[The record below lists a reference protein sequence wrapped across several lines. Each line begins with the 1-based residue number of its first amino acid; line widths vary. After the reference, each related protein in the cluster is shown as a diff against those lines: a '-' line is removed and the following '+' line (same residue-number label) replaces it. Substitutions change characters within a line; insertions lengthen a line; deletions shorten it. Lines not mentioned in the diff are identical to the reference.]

1 MGATISSEQTA
12 AAEGPVGKLRHDPFA
27 MLPFCGYN
35 MADYFAHWL
44 SFADRTSEE
53 KLPKIFQVNWFKKGA
68 NGKFLWPGFAENIRV
83 LDWII
88 GRLEGSN
95 EGMPSA
101 VGIVPRAGELNTAGI
116 DVDQSTLDELL
127 EIDPEAW
134 TKEVESITEFFE
146 EFGQRMPKQLFD
158 ELAKLE
164 ARVKA

>member
-1 MGATISSEQTA
+1 
-12 AAEGPVGKLRHDPFA
+12 
-27 MLPFCGYN
+27 
-35 MADYFAHWL
+35 
-44 SFADRTSEE
+44 
-53 KLPKIFQVNWFKKGA
+53 VNWFKKGA

-88 GRLEGSN
+88 GRLEGTN
-95 EGMPSA
+95 AGMESA
-101 VGIVPRAGELNTAGI
+101 VGIVPKAGELNTAGI
-116 DVDQSTLDELL
+116 DFDQSTLDELL
-127 EIDPEAW
+127 EIDPDAW